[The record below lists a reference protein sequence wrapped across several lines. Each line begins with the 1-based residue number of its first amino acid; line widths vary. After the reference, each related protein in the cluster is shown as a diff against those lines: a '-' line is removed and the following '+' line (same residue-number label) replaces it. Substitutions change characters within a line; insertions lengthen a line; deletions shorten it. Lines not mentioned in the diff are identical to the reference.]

1 MITLLVFL
9 ILFIVFKIVVFTL
22 KLALGMTG
30 GILLALGCP
39 FILLAIFT
47 ILIL

>member
-1 MITLLVFL
+1 MITLLVL
-9 ILFIVFKIVVFTL
+9 LVLFIVFKIVVFTL
-22 KLALGMTG
+22 KLVLGITG
-30 GILLALGCP
+30 SILLCP